1 MAYNSDPRTP
11 TGTSVPNQTHTHI
24 NTPARENRSSSTMA
38 FIVGGVVVAVLILYF
53 VFSGMFGSNQ
63 SGISSQAPAGSSS
76 TVNIEAPAAPAA
88 TTNVAPAEPVAPA
101 APAAPA
107 EPVAPAPAD

>member
-11 TGTSVPNQTHTHI
+11 TNPQVPNQTHNHI
-24 NTPARENRSSSTMA
+24 NAPVRESRSSSTMA
-38 FIVGGVVVAVLILYF
+38 FIVGGVVVAVLVLYF
-53 VFSGMFGSNQ
+53 VFSGMFGGNQ

-88 TTNVAPAEPVAPA
+88 TTDA
-101 APAAPA
+101 APAAPVA
-107 EPVAPAPAD
+107 PSGPVAPAPVD